1 MEKDI
6 YFMRKALEQAGKAY
20 KINEVPVGAVIVKN
34 GKIIARGYNKK
45 ETRKDSTE
53 HAEIN
58 AIKKAC
64 KKLNTWR
71 LIGCTMYVTLEP
83 CSMCA
88 GAIIQS
94 RIDRLCIGTMD
105 EKTGSCGSVLNLLE
119 DYKFNHHVE
128 LENKICEKECRE
140 ILKKFFR
147 ELRQT
152 KNMERC
158 RSGHN
163 GTDSKFLEAPAV
175 SSAENVRRT
184 GLCAGSDFT
193 ISYRSCVFFLHSS
206 GAGITLEVYGELS
219 ERSKVRHSKC
229 RVPKRNLGFESLTL
243 RQKPSHIKAFAHM
256 TGLFFSLKVTSAYM
270 IFGKSSGV
278 PAGLP
283 CVRQGQD
290 IVHHIC
296 RGDLGLVIQMAVNIR
311 RRANIAVTQP
321 LLDLLQRHIV
331 RQKQ

>member
-1 MEKDI
+1 
-6 YFMRKALEQAGKAY
+6 MRRKSARTKILYNRIRGNSTAG
-20 KINEVPVGAVIVKN
+20 
-34 GKIIARGYNKK
+34 
-45 ETRKDSTE
+45 STE
-53 HAEIN
+53 FTEIVPPD
-58 AIKKAC
+58 
-64 KKLNTWR
+64 
-71 LIGCTMYVTLEP
+71 LIFSAGLVIIMRAFAKCTYM
-83 CSMCA
+83 
-88 GAIIQS
+88 
-94 RIDRLCIGTMD
+94 DR
-105 EKTGSCGSVLNLLE
+105 
-119 DYKFNHHVE
+119 Y
-128 LENKICEKECRE
+128 
-140 ILKKFFR
+140 
-147 ELRQT
+147 
-152 KNMERC
+152 

-163 GTDSKFLEAPAV
+163 GPDSKFLEAPAV

>member
-1 MEKDI
+1 MPAFSPLPQEK
-6 YFMRKALEQAGKAY
+6 FR
-20 KINEVPVGAVIVKN
+20 VKQE
-34 GKIIARGYNKK
+34 KQLHPPEK
-45 ETRKDSTE
+45 
-53 HAEIN
+53 HAI
-58 AIKKAC
+58 
-64 KKLNTWR
+64 LLR
-71 LIGCTMYVTLEP
+71 
-83 CSMCA
+83 
-88 GAIIQS
+88 
-94 RIDRLCIGTMD
+94 
-105 EKTGSCGSVLNLLE
+105 LNLRISKPNTQR
-119 DYKFNHHVE
+119 Y
-128 LENKICEKECRE
+128 
-140 ILKKFFR
+140 
-147 ELRQT
+147 
-152 KNMERC
+152 

-206 GAGITLEVYGELS
+206 GARITLEIYGELS

-270 IFGKSSGV
+270 IFGKNSGI

-283 CVRQGQD
+283 CVRQSQD
-290 IVHHIC
+290 IVHYIC
-296 RGDLGLVIQMAVNIR
+296 RGNLGPVIQMAVNIR
-311 RRANIAVTQP
+311 RRADVAVAQP
-321 LLDLLQRHIV
+321 LLDLLQRHII

>member
-1 MEKDI
+1 MPAFSPLPQEK
-6 YFMRKALEQAGKAY
+6 FR
-20 KINEVPVGAVIVKN
+20 VKQE
-34 GKIIARGYNKK
+34 KQLHPPEK
-45 ETRKDSTE
+45 
-53 HAEIN
+53 HAI
-58 AIKKAC
+58 
-64 KKLNTWR
+64 LLR
-71 LIGCTMYVTLEP
+71 
-83 CSMCA
+83 
-88 GAIIQS
+88 
-94 RIDRLCIGTMD
+94 
-105 EKTGSCGSVLNLLE
+105 LNLRISKPNTQR
-119 DYKFNHHVE
+119 Y
-128 LENKICEKECRE
+128 
-140 ILKKFFR
+140 
-147 ELRQT
+147 
-152 KNMERC
+152 

-206 GAGITLEVYGELS
+206 GARITLEIYGELS

-311 RRANIAVTQP
+311 RRADVAVAQP

>member
-1 MEKDI
+1 MPAFSPLPQEK
-6 YFMRKALEQAGKAY
+6 FR
-20 KINEVPVGAVIVKN
+20 VKQE
-34 GKIIARGYNKK
+34 KQLHPPEK
-45 ETRKDSTE
+45 
-53 HAEIN
+53 HAI
-58 AIKKAC
+58 
-64 KKLNTWR
+64 LLR
-71 LIGCTMYVTLEP
+71 
-83 CSMCA
+83 
-88 GAIIQS
+88 
-94 RIDRLCIGTMD
+94 
-105 EKTGSCGSVLNLLE
+105 LNLRISKPNTQR
-119 DYKFNHHVE
+119 Y
-128 LENKICEKECRE
+128 
-140 ILKKFFR
+140 
-147 ELRQT
+147 
-152 KNMERC
+152 

-206 GAGITLEVYGELS
+206 GARITLEIYGELS

-243 RQKPSHIKAFAHM
+243 RQKPSHIKAFAHV

-270 IFGKSSGV
+270 IFGKNSGI

-283 CVRQGQD
+283 CVRQSQD
-290 IVHHIC
+290 IVHYIC

-311 RRANIAVTQP
+311 RRADVAVAQP
-321 LLDLLQRHIV
+321 LLDLLQRHII

>member
-1 MEKDI
+1 
-6 YFMRKALEQAGKAY
+6 
-20 KINEVPVGAVIVKN
+20 
-34 GKIIARGYNKK
+34 
-45 ETRKDSTE
+45 
-53 HAEIN
+53 
-58 AIKKAC
+58 
-64 KKLNTWR
+64 
-71 LIGCTMYVTLEP
+71 
-83 CSMCA
+83 
-88 GAIIQS
+88 
-94 RIDRLCIGTMD
+94 
-105 EKTGSCGSVLNLLE
+105 
-119 DYKFNHHVE
+119 
-128 LENKICEKECRE
+128 
-140 ILKKFFR
+140 
-147 ELRQT
+147 
-152 KNMERC
+152 MERY

-163 GTDSKFLEAPAV
+163 GADSKFLEAPAV
-175 SSAENVRRT
+175 SSAENVHRA

-206 GAGITLEVYGELS
+206 GAGITLEIYGELSERSKVRHSKFLEAPVVSSAENVRRAGLCAGSDFTISYRSCVFFLHSSGARITLEVYGELS

-270 IFGKSSGV
+270 IFGKNSGV

-283 CVRQGQD
+283 CVRQSQD
-290 IVHHIC
+290 IVHYIC

>member
-1 MEKDI
+1 MKNYHSVTGFFLPRRNLPKVPAFSPLPQENFRVKQEKQLHPPE
-6 YFMRKALEQAGKAY
+6 K
-20 KINEVPVGAVIVKN
+20 
-34 GKIIARGYNKK
+34 
-45 ETRKDSTE
+45 
-53 HAEIN
+53 HAI
-58 AIKKAC
+58 
-64 KKLNTWR
+64 LLR
-71 LIGCTMYVTLEP
+71 
-83 CSMCA
+83 
-88 GAIIQS
+88 
-94 RIDRLCIGTMD
+94 
-105 EKTGSCGSVLNLLE
+105 LNLRISKPNTQR
-119 DYKFNHHVE
+119 Y
-128 LENKICEKECRE
+128 
-140 ILKKFFR
+140 
-147 ELRQT
+147 
-152 KNMERC
+152 

-206 GAGITLEVYGELS
+206 GARITLEIYGELS

-270 IFGKSSGV
+270 IFGKNSGV

-283 CVRQGQD
+283 CVRQSQD
-290 IVHHIC
+290 IVHYIC
-296 RGDLGLVIQMAVNIR
+296 RGNLGLVIQMAVNIR
-311 RRANIAVTQP
+311 RRADVAVAQP
-321 LLDLLQRHIV
+321 LLDLLQRHII